1 MAAEITTAK
10 RSVSS
15 EEPANPEQPP
25 LPPVGED
32 LQDEFGEPPVKASPT
47 QPSVG
52 TVGSGP
58 YPESIAPSAT
68 SDKSAP
74 FFPPTTPSPS
84 LEQPTL
90 PPAQPSTTRTVQ
102 QDPLNTEFLYYSSV
116 LRILGPTLTHE
127 ADRRVVIP
135 WVRKL
140 FRPEYHSTRLREKR
154 NRYLAYLAISLLL
167 DEAIGIFR
175 TYPSDGALPNTYE
188 IPKLQV
194 EGAEW
199 EYDKMWQDTLAGLP
213 DDFQML
219 ECCIHA
225 TSDECKKD
233 HKLDKILDQEF
244 QLFIYIAR
252 PYAYLIKNGND
263 RTRIA
268 AWLQMLCSIHGN
280 ESCSSMKAMRNDY
293 MMALLGYL
301 QDLRAVGPFADL
313 PSWKTLV
320 PLPEAAKTA
329 AENNPII
336 DPTGAEANDFLMNQ
350 PVPEDGA
357 FCYIALTGD
366 LITSNLISQ

>member
-1 MAAEITTAK
+1 MADEETDNVET
-10 RSVSS
+10 VTE
-15 EEPANPEQPP
+15 EEPPSADEQPP
-25 LPPVGED
+25 PAEEQPPPAAEAPAGAASS
-32 LQDEFGEPPVKASPT
+32 ASPT
-47 QPSVG
+47 PKQ
-52 TVGSGP
+52 
-58 YPESIAPSAT
+58 SA
-68 SDKSAP
+68 KG
-74 FFPPTTPSPS
+74 
-84 LEQPTL
+84 
-90 PPAQPSTTRTVQ
+90 PPAEGATAQPPPQPAPAPPQRTA
-102 QDPLNTEFLYYSSV
+102 QDPLNTEFLYYSAV

-154 NRYLAYLAISLLL
+154 NRYLAYLSTSLLL

-175 TYPSDGALPNTYE
+175 TFPPEGALPNCYE
-188 IPKLQV
+188 IPSCQV
-194 EGAEW
+194 QAAEW
-199 EYDKMWQDTLAGLP
+199 EYDKAWQETLAGLP

-219 ECCIHA
+219 ECCVHA
-225 TSDECKKD
+225 SVAECKND

-244 QLFIYIAR
+244 QLFLYIAR
-252 PYAYLIKNGND
+252 PYAYLIRNGND

-268 AWLQMLCSIHGN
+268 AWLQMLCSIHGKD
-280 ESCSSMKAMRNDY
+280 SCSSMKAMRNDY

-320 PLPEAAKTA
+320 PLAEAAKTA
-329 AENNPII
+329 AENKPII
-336 DPTGAEANDFLMNQ
+336 DPTGAEANEFLLNQ

-366 LITSNLISQ
+366 LISSNLIS